1 MRMTPKQYLMGVFI
15 AIVLVCNCL
24 AAKGK
29 KPPKQIDPRFTA
41 IENIVILPAVDAR
54 SGKKEKINLEDLQK
68 STLKGLE
75 KKHYKVSLSDN
86 AGTVGEITEEDLQ
99 DAKPAWIQKLG
110 PADARWVMVVC
121 LDDVASKMTF
131 GSTGNAEL
139 SGYLYDKQTPT
150 LVWKE
155 KGIGQAGQ
163 GGLAGMMFK
172 STMKGEA
179 LQSALYNLLSSI
191 PKLPKP
197 AK

>member
-1 MRMTPKQYLMGVFI
+1 MRMTPKQYVMGVLI

-24 AAKGK
+24 AAKEK

-41 IENIVILPAVDAR
+41 IENIVILPAIDAR
-54 SGKKEKINLEDLQK
+54 SGKKENVKLEDVQK

-86 AGTVGEITEEDLQ
+86 AGTVGEITEEDLK
-99 DAKPAWIQKLG
+99 DAKPDWIQKLG
-110 PADARWVMVVC
+110 PAEARWVMVVC
-121 LDDVASKMTF
+121 LGDVASKMTF
-131 GSTGNAEL
+131 GSTGNAEV
-139 SGYLYDKQTPT
+139 SGYLYDKQTAT
-150 LVWKE
+150 LVWKD

-163 GGLAGMMFK
+163 GGLAGMMMK
-172 STMKGEA
+172 SSMKGEA
-179 LQSALYNLLSSI
+179 LHAAIYNLLSSI